1 MAPSDGTDGDL
12 ACGNELE
19 FFGIKLKVKDARLAE
34 LLNSSV
40 TEDVQVIGARARD
53 VFATTPEDDARAEH
67 DVEERML
74 HADDSVQIRLDESE
88 DI

>member
-1 MAPSDGTDGDL
+1 MAPSDATGGDP
-12 ACGNELE
+12 AHGNELE
-19 FFGIKLKVKDARLAE
+19 FFGVKLKVKNARLAE

-53 VFATTPEDDARAEH
+53 VFATPEDEARAEH

-74 HADDSVQIRLDESE
+74 HADDSVQIRLDEVE
-88 DI
+88 DF

>member
-1 MAPSDGTDGDL
+1 MAAPYVTDDDSV
-12 ACGNELE
+12 CGNELE
-19 FFGIKLKVKDARLAE
+19 FFGVKLKVKNVRLAE

-40 TEDVQVIGARARD
+40 TEEVQVIGARARD

-74 HADDSVQIRLDESE
+74 HSADSVQIRPHEVE
-88 DI
+88 DS

>member
-1 MAPSDGTDGDL
+1 MAPSDATGGDP
-12 ACGNELE
+12 AHGNELE
-19 FFGIKLKVKDARLAE
+19 FFGVKLKVKNARLAE

-74 HADDSVQIRLDESE
+74 HADGSVQIRLDEVE
-88 DI
+88 DY

>member
-1 MAPSDGTDGDL
+1 MATSDVTDDDSSH
-12 ACGNELE
+12 GNELE
-19 FFGIKLKVKDARLAE
+19 FFGVKLKVKDARLAE

-74 HADDSVQIRLDESE
+74 LPDDSVQIRLHEVE
-88 DI
+88 DS